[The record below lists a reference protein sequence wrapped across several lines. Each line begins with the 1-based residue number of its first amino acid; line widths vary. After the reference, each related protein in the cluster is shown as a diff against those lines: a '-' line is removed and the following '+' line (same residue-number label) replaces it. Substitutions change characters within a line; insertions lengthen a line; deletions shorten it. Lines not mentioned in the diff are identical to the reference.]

1 MRVRPRRRS
10 ARRARAQDPPPPIS
24 PFVFDLRGSTRNF
37 PDSPDLAAS
46 RGLSASEL
54 PGRGL
59 GFDAAAHV
67 HLFKWKAITFGVG
80 GQFTIG
86 RAHLD
91 ASDSAGVRAVTETL
105 TSLNSDLSLNFGDGE
120 GWSYL
125 SAGPGFSIWELVG
138 RRGRANRGRRGA
150 IDDVQLRRRCAMVR
164 PAPLRISLRCPLLQ
178 HQPRYGQRRVSRF
191 SSFQSHRCRRRRV
204 CKALALT
211 PLRRSTHCF
220 FPNIGS
226 VSHV

>member
-1 MRVRPRRRS
+1 MRAKYNAFPMRIVLAAIACVCVLAAG
-10 ARRARAQDPPPPIS
+10 ARDARAQDPPPPIS

-46 RGLSASEL
+46 RGLGASEL

-125 SAGPGFSIWELVG
+125 SAGPGFSIWELVADEVG
-138 RRGRANRGRRGA
+138 PTAADEERLTTFNYGGGA
-150 IDDVQLRRRCAMVR
+150 RWFARRRFGFHFDVR
-164 PAPLRISLRCPLLQ
+164 FYNINPGTASGAFPGS
-178 HQPRYGQRRVSRF
+178 PRSRVI
-191 SSFQSHRCRRRRV
+191 V
-204 CKALALT
+204 VGA
-211 PLRRSTHCF
+211 
-220 FPNIGS
+220 GVS
-226 VSHV
+226 VKPWR